1 MSLEKYKQIISE
13 DFSKEADL
21 IDCVIKELGIEKSAK
36 ILDIGTGFGA
46 MSILLA
52 LNGYA
57 VITGQPEHDPEWEEL
72 TSHNEHGPA
81 AQHQHEFVLSDWKEN
96 AKALGVL
103 DKITFQFLNAEDL
116 HFDAETFDAIFLYDA
131 LQHIKKRA
139 LVLNECLRLVKAKGV
154 ICVIEWNKESIRKD
168 EKQYGLKIDYI
179 DPNEII
185 NRNDISIELIS
196 GNFVNIFE
204 IKKQ

>member
-1 MSLEKYKQIISE
+1 MTTKSLEKYKTVIPG

-21 IDCVIKELGIEKSAK
+21 IDCIIKELRIEKSAK

-52 LNGYA
+52 LNGFA

-72 TSHNEHGPA
+72 ADPNHKHGHSE
-81 AQHQHEFVLSDWKEN
+81 QHQHEFPTSDWKEN
-96 AKALGVL
+96 AKALGVS

-116 HFDAETFDAIFLYDA
+116 PFDAETFNAIFLYDA
-131 LQHIKKRA
+131 LQHIEKRA
-139 LVLNECLRLVKAKGV
+139 LVLNECLRVSKPKGV
-154 ICVIEWNKESIRKD
+154 ICVIEWNKESIKKD
-168 EKQYGLKIDYI
+168 EEQYGIKIDYI

-185 NRNDISIELIS
+185 S
-196 GNFVNIFE
+196 
-204 IKKQ
+204 

>member
-57 VITGQPEHDPEWEEL
+57 VITGQPEHDSEWEEL
-72 TSHNEHGPA
+72 TSHNEHGNVE
-81 AQHQHEFVLSDWKEN
+81 QHQHEFAMSDWKEN

-103 DKITFQFLNAEDL
+103 DKISFQFLNAEEL
-116 HFDAETFDAIFLYDA
+116 YFDAETFDAIFLYDA

-139 LVLNECLRLVKAKGV
+139 LVLNECLRLMKAKGV
-154 ICVIEWNKESIRKD
+154 ICVIEWSKESIRKD

-196 GNFVNIFE
+196 GNFVNIFI
-204 IKKQ
+204 IKKL